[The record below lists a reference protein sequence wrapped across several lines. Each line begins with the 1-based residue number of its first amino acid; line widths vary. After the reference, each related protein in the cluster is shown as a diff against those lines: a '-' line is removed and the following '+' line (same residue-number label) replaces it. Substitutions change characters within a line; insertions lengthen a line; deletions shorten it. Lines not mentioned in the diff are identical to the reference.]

1 MKKDMLPDPGA
12 NRWWDVRLVT
22 GQTGNPIKVSLME
35 SFDIDGIHGP
45 KRPGRELYY
54 LRTVAQPDEIKKT
67 GEKILAAVGNYREL
81 VGEYWILPRELEH
94 KSLPKPQEKEPEK

>member
-1 MKKDMLPDPGA
+1 MEKNMLPDPGV

-35 SFDIDGIHGP
+35 SFDVDGIYGP

-67 GEKILAAVGNYREL
+67 CEKILATVGNYREL
-81 VGEYWILPRELEH
+81 VGEYYILPRE
-94 KSLPKPQEKEPEK
+94 KESEQ